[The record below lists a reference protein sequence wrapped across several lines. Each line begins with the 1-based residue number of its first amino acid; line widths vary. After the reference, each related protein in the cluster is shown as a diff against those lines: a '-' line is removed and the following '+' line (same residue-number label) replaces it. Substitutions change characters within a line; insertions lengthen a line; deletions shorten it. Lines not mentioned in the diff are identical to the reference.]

1 MINNDVASIVTIEDL
16 QQYVYG
22 TLCADNE
29 LLSDAF
35 PKSTI
40 PLRNS
45 KGEICGLMYCVSG
58 PRTVEFTAIWEKK
71 NNRVFFYDPNGKRY
85 RQTTLENTP
94 VGEIKYENVS
104 KTS

>member
-1 MINNDVASIVTIEDL
+1 MDEMLQNDIDSIATLEDL
-16 QQYVYG
+16 QQYAYR

-40 PLRNS
+40 PLRRSN
-45 KGEICGLMYCVSG
+45 GEICGLMYCVSG

-71 NNRVFFYDPNGKRY
+71 NNRVFFYDANGRRY
-85 RQTTLENTP
+85 RQTTLANTP
-94 VGEIKYENVS
+94 VGDFG
-104 KTS
+104 